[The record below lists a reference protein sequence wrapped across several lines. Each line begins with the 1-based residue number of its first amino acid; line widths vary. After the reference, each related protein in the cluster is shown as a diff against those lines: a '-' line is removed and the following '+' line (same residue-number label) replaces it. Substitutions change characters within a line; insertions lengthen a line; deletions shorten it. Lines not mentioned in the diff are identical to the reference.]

1 MRTKL
6 LGCIQIVSHRRNS
19 VKRKSFS
26 PGYYFAAAAGDFSPV
41 QITDL
46 CYTMFAL
53 NASVVLCGPSGL
65 DLLRLPALRFL
76 RSFLA

>member
-6 LGCIQIVSHRRNS
+6 LGGAEIGSHPKYR
-19 VKRKSFS
+19 VKRKSFTRW
-26 PGYYFAAAAGDFSPV
+26 YYFATTPSDFSPA
-41 QITDL
+41 QIPDL
-46 CYTMFAL
+46 CYTGFAL
-53 NASVVLCGPSGL
+53 NASVVLCGPSGF